1 MLVAMRHGQTD
12 LNKLEVFCGRDDS
25 PRLTKESLIETFE
38 KGKEL
43 KKYNFDIAFISPLTR
58 AKQTFN
64 ELNKSLNIES
74 IVLEDLI
81 ERDFKEYDRKSISLI
96 SREIYWNIDGDGAY
110 DIEPLKDMIIRV
122 ERALDYIRDNYKD
135 KNVLIVAHSGV
146 CRVIRH
152 ILEGKK
158 ENKLYTFKMENLHT
172 DVYKEW

>member
-1 MLVAMRHGQTD
+1 MLVTIRHGQTD

-25 PRLTKESLIETFE
+25 PRLTKESIIATFN

-43 KKYNFDIAFISPLTR
+43 KEYNFDIAFISPLTR

-64 ELNKSLNIES
+64 ELNKSLNIEG
-74 IVLEDLI
+74 IVLDELI

-96 SREIYWNIDGDGAY
+96 SREIYWNIDKDHEY
-110 DIEPLKDMIIRV
+110 DIEPLKDMVVRI
-122 ERALDYIRDNYKD
+122 ENALNYIRENYHD

-158 ENKLYTFKMENLHT
+158 ENRLYTFKMENLHT
-172 DVYKEW
+172 DVFKEW